1 MDDPYA
7 EQLAQ
12 LTPLFPDVDP
22 EVIIGVLQV
31 QGGNLDRSCDVL
43 VEMSDPAYKPTL
55 EDAQRQ
61 HGIDQDAALARRLAE
76 SELLRAHQQ
85 RPQRPMQPRRMSG
98 SAPAPPSHVKKQSRI
113 RDIFKFG
120 RSKNSSNEPVR
131 DARSEPLDMQ
141 VRPSHTL
148 ASDFSDDS
156 DEPPSQS
163 SCRSQQQQHQQ
174 HQHQHQQHQQ
184 AAPNNDIFGLFNDS
198 NLDSYTPLNPSKVAV
213 PHISP
218 EHRYQPNVDTAP
230 HPADYSQTN
239 VDNAPR
245 AEHSYLTNMDTVS
258 HAADYNRSLVDLDHP
273 FDDNPL
279 LHSGPASPM
288 VQTHDQSPP
297 LSPST
302 NPFSD
307 MVQPPPESAAVDTNP
322 FRNRR
327 PA

>member
-1 MDDPYA
+1 MDNPYA
-7 EQLAQ
+7 ELLVQ

-22 EVIIGVLQV
+22 EVIVGVLQA

-43 VEMSDPAYKPTL
+43 MEMSDPAYKPTP

-61 HGIDQDAALARRLAE
+61 QGIDQDAALARRLAE

-98 SAPAPPSHVKKQSRI
+98 SAPAPPSHVKKPSRI

-120 RSKNSSNEPVR
+120 RSKGSSNEPVR

-156 DEPPSQS
+156 DELPSRS
-163 SCRSQQQQHQQ
+163 SRRG
-174 HQHQHQQHQQ
+174 QHQHQQQQ
-184 AAPNNDIFGLFNDS
+184 QQQQQTTSNNDVFGLFDDS
-198 NLDSYTPLNPSKVAV
+198 NLDSYTPLSPSKAAA

-230 HPADYSQTN
+230 HAADYSQTYA
-239 VDNAPR
+239 DTAPHA
-245 AEHSYLTNMDTVS
+245 AEHSYLPNIQAVS
-258 HAADYNRSLVDLDHP
+258 HAANHNRSLVDLDHP

-288 VQTHDQSPP
+288 VQTRDQSPP
-297 LSPST
+297 RSPST

-307 MVQPPPESAAVDTNP
+307 MVQPPPDAVAFDTNP